1 MAANKTPSKSTKT
14 PTKTTKG
21 KDMKK
26 LRRKK
31 RVETYSIYVYKV
43 LKNIHP
49 DVGIS
54 KKSMSIMNDMVHDL
68 FERIAQEAGKLAR
81 VHGKHTMSSHEVQ
94 CAVKLV
100 LPGDLAQHAV
110 SEGKRA
116 LTKFGASKV

>member
-1 MAANKTPSKSTKT
+1 MGATKSS
-14 PTKTTKG
+14 
-21 KDMKK
+21 DMKS
-26 LRRKK
+26 RRKS
-31 RVETYSIYVYKV
+31 RVETYSLYVYKV

-54 KKSMSIMNDMVHDL
+54 KKSMGIMNDMVHDL

-81 VHGKHTMSSHEVQ
+81 VHGKATMSSHEIQ
-94 CAVKLV
+94 SAVKLI

-116 LTKFGASKV
+116 LTKFGASKA